1 MKYRLDFVTNS
12 SSSSFMVL
20 AVDNNVKKKIFDYEN
35 IDEEYTD
42 LWNFEFKSTK
52 LDTVYD
58 SDGLRWLCQILHEN
72 DLRQK
77 TINTLEL
84 ELVEDLNEKY
94 NLELTIEDVYF
105 TNEVVYN

>member
-20 AVDNNVKKKIFDYEN
+20 VVDDNVKEKIFDYEN

-42 LWNFEFKSTK
+42 LWCFEFKSNK

-94 NLELTIEDVYF
+94 NLGLTIEDVYF
-105 TNEVVYN
+105 TNDVVYN